1 MILIRIAYAADLPT
15 PDEVIRSLNG
25 KDTQQRQQSGSV
37 AATDRNSFSTPA
49 TQAQPA
55 KERAGSAVAARAAPA
70 AEAGAERKPEPL
82 VCQRLEDLI
91 ALAAAKRDIGV
102 KLALERDVRLVR
114 CEDGRLEVALEPG
127 AAKSLIN
134 DLARKFSQWSNRP
147 WIVVVSAEQGE
158 PTIRSQNDARKA
170 ELKTGV
176 RSDPLVQAVL
186 ARFPGAEI
194 VDVRKA
200 ETVGSGNG
208 ETPASQPP
216 PSVDGEEIE
225 PEPEEES
232 SAFGVRSAK
241 MAGYEDL

>member
-1 MILIRIAYAADLPT
+1 MILVRIAYAADLPT

-37 AATDRNSFSTPA
+37 PATDRNSFSAPA
-49 TQAQPA
+49 SQAQPA
-55 KERAGSAVAARAAPA
+55 KEDAGSAEAARAAPA
-70 AEAGAERKPEPL
+70 AQAGAERKPEPL
-82 VCQRLEDLI
+82 VCQRFEDLI

-114 CEDGRLEVALEPG
+114 CEDGRLEVALEPS

-134 DLARKFSQWSNRP
+134 DLARKFSQWTNRP
-147 WIVVVSAEQGE
+147 WIVLVSAEQGE

-194 VDVRKA
+194 VEVRKA
-200 ETVGSGNG
+200 ETVGSANG
-208 ETPASQPP
+208 EMPVSQPP

-225 PEPEEES
+225 PEPEGES
-232 SAFGVRSAK
+232 SAFGARSAK